1 MGERGFDSAG
11 RPPGYPFFLWVSGLL
26 PGRLEDAAVVLQLC
40 LGVAVAGAIVYFG
53 WPLLGRG
60 VALVAGGLA
69 ALASPSLF
77 LESLLLADYL
87 FGVMVLAGA
96 GVLTA
101 ACLSTGGKRLVLLVL
116 TGVVLAAACYVKPVG
131 QALVVA
137 PVLPLALATRSVG
150 WTVGGTVLV
159 AAVVV
164 VCILP
169 WMLRNEDRYGELT
182 MSMQSG
188 RTLVN
193 RAFEDDKLPIP
204 TDLEAGRVALELQ
217 REDPEGRLSSGLFN
231 TLFERGAT
239 TQEAD
244 EMSRE
249 LALTA
254 IRRHPRSYAVNTV
267 RATRQMFTD
276 VATGRATDDAV
287 SQLAERS
294 VVPTVVTRGGMFF
307 ADLVRRVW
315 RILAVG
321 GLVAVLWLVLSADR
335 RARVAVAAVL
345 GVWLSVAVATA
356 ALHGGQLRYSAAL
369 APLVWLLGSIGLVVA
384 VRLAAAAVRDPQ
396 GRAAVT
402 AVVRRPLSRS

>member
-1 MGERGFDSAG
+1 
-11 RPPGYPFFLWVSGLL
+11 
-26 PGRLEDAAVVLQLC
+26 
-40 LGVAVAGAIVYFG
+40 
-53 WPLLGRG
+53 
-60 VALVAGGLA
+60 
-69 ALASPSLF
+69 
-77 LESLLLADYL
+77 
-87 FGVMVLAGA
+87 
-96 GVLTA
+96 
-101 ACLSTGGKRLVLLVL
+101 
-116 TGVVLAAACYVKPVG
+116 
-131 QALVVA
+131 
-137 PVLPLALATRSVG
+137 
-150 WTVGGTVLV
+150 
-159 AAVVV
+159 
-164 VCILP
+164 
-169 WMLRNEDRYGELT
+169 MLRNEDRYGELT

-276 VATGRATDDAV
+276 VATGRATDDAL

-315 RILAVG
+315 RILALG

-335 RARVAVAAVL
+335 RARVAVAATL
-345 GVWLSVAVATA
+345 GAWLSVAVATA

-384 VRLAAAAVRDPQ
+384 VRLAAAAVRDPR

-402 AVVRRPLSRS
+402 AVVRRPLNRS

>member
-1 MGERGFDSAG
+1 M
-11 RPPGYPFFLWVSGLL
+11 
-26 PGRLEDAAVVLQLC
+26 LQLC

-188 RTLVN
+188 RTLVEPGVRGRQAADPHRPRG
-193 RAFEDDKLPIP
+193 RAGGARAP
-204 TDLEAGRVALELQ
+204 TRGPRRSLVERALQHPLRARGDHAGGRRDVAPARAHGDPAPSAQLRRQHRARDAADVHRRRHGPGHGRRGLAARRALGGAYRRHSGRDVLRRPGAPRV
-217 REDPEGRLSSGLFN
+217 EDPGG
-231 TLFERGAT
+231 
-239 TQEAD
+239 
-244 EMSRE
+244 
-249 LALTA
+249 
-254 IRRHPRSYAVNTV
+254 
-267 RATRQMFTD
+267 
-276 VATGRATDDAV
+276 GRA
-287 SQLAERS
+287 R
-294 VVPTVVTRGGMFF
+294 RGPV
-307 ADLVRRVW
+307 ARALRRPACAGCRRRRPRGV
-315 RILAVG
+315 AFG
-321 GLVAVLWLVLSADR
+321 GR
-335 RARVAVAAVL
+335 RDGRAPRRP
-345 GVWLSVAVATA
+345 A
-356 ALHGGQLRYSAAL
+356 ALLRCAGAA
-369 APLVWLLGSIGLVVA
+369 
-384 VRLAAAAVRDPQ
+384 RLAARVDRARRRGAARRG
-396 GRAAVT
+396 GRARPSGA
-402 AVVRRPLSRS
+402 RRGRPPSSGDR